1 MRIEKDRIAALNF
14 YEILDTPQDG
24 AFDTIVKLA
33 TDFLDV
39 PIALISL
46 VDEDRIWFKSGVGLS
61 VKQLNREPG
70 FCSSAIISDEF
81 YEVQDALKDIRSK
94 NHSLV
99 RQKNGLR
106 FYAAQPLT
114 TIDGFNLG
122 TLCVMD
128 RKPRMLNKEQ
138 KDQLKM
144 LAAVVMQQLETR
156 LKSRIAVQA
165 QLNLSNMVTHDLK
178 NSIGNIP
185 LLMDILL
192 EQADSPDKVKNIAKL
207 TQNAAKKSYA
217 VIQQY
222 MLEAEK
228 FTIPEVFKKEVI
240 DFTKLLKSVIK
251 VNEVAATRKK
261 QIIQTSLPDK
271 LILKGD
277 EKKLAELAD
286 NLINN
291 AVKYSPI
298 GKSIYVELSK
308 DLMNCT
314 LIVRDNGLGMT
325 KDDLQKAF
333 IRFSKLSA
341 KPTGDEEST
350 GLGLWIVKEIAEKHN
365 GSVRVTS
372 EGKNKGTTFEVKIAL
387 K

>member
-1 MRIEKDRIAALNF
+1 MTTEKDRLAALNF

-33 TDFLDV
+33 KDFLDV

-46 VDEDRIWFKSGVGLS
+46 VDEDRIWFKSGVGLP

-81 YEVQDALKDIRSK
+81 YEIQDAIKDIRSS

-114 TIDGFNLG
+114 TEDGFNLG

-128 RKPRMLNKEQ
+128 RKPRMLNNEQ
-138 KDQLKM
+138 KEQLKM
-144 LAAVVMQQLETR
+144 LAIVVMQQLETR
-156 LKSRIAVQA
+156 LKSRLAVQA
-165 QLNLSNMVTHDLK
+165 QHNLSNMVTHDLK

-185 LLMDILL
+185 LLMDILM
-192 EQADSPDKVKNIAKL
+192 EQAESPDKVRNIAKL
-207 TQNAAKKSYA
+207 TQNAANKSFA
-217 VIQQY
+217 VIQEY
-222 MLEAEK
+222 MIEAK
-228 FTIPEVFKKEVI
+228 KLSIPEVFKKEVI
-240 DFTKLLKSVIK
+240 DLTKLLKSVIQI
-251 VNEVAATRKK
+251 NEVSANRKK

-277 EKKLAELAD
+277 AKKLAELAD

-291 AVKYSPI
+291 AIKYSPM

-308 DLMNCT
+308 DLLNCT

-325 KDDLQKAF
+325 KDDLKKAF
-333 IRFSKLSA
+333 IRFNKLSA
-341 KPTGDEEST
+341 KPTGDEDST

-365 GSVRVTS
+365 GSVRVVS
-372 EGKNKGTTFEVKIAL
+372 EGKNKGTTFEIKIAL

>member
-46 VDEDRIWFKSGVGLS
+46 VDEDRIWFKSGVGLP